1 MRIALITDAFYPL
14 KGGIS
19 HHLNSLCK
27 AFKNKNH
34 TLYVFNPYYKS
45 NRIFNNLVVSIKHL
59 KINKQFFYYLIISMN
74 KLLRDKNISLKDKL
88 MIIFHLWSNPR
99 NLVIVFNNII
109 NILPYLR
116 KFNVDIIVGGFPSKT
131 LPTIFFLSKI
141 LNKRAISFTY
151 GNDFLRNKLLE
162 KTFHFKTIY
171 FKNINRVIVLGNTT
185 KFFFQ
190 RIHDINEHQIEIL
203 PLAIFLEDYAIKESR
218 EELRKKYN
226 ISDKTFLIL
235 SVGWHVPRKKFD
247 LVIKAIK
254 IIKEKRTNLDIKYF
268 SVGQGTSTKYLKNLT
283 KELELEDTIKFFG
296 ECENNIRNELYKLS
310 DIFVM
315 PSITTNDSIE
325 GFGLVFLEANYYKVP
340 VIGTYSGGIRDAVE
354 NGKTGLLVKPN
365 NLEDLIE
372 KILYLYDNEEIR
384 IEIGKQGHN
393 RVINEFLWEKR
404 YHDFINILNN
414 VN

>member
-1 MRIALITDAFYPL
+1 M
-14 KGGIS
+14 K
-19 HHLNSLCK
+19 
-27 AFKNKNH
+27 
-34 TLYVFNPYYKS
+34 
-45 NRIFNNLVVSIKHL
+45 
-59 KINKQFFYYLIISMN
+59 
-74 KLLRDKNISLKDKL
+74 KLLGDKNISLKDKL
-88 MIIFHLWSNPR
+88 KILFHLWINPR
-99 NLVIVFNNII
+99 NLVIVFNNISNLI
-109 NILPYLR
+109 PYLR
-116 KFNVDIIVGGFPSKT
+116 KFNIDIIVGGFPSKT

-141 LNKRAISFTY
+141 LNIRAISLTY
-151 GNDFLRNKLLE
+151 GNDFLKTTLLE
-162 KTFHFKTIY
+162 KTFHLKTIY
-171 FKNINRVIVLGNTT
+171 FKNINKVIVLGNTT

-190 RIHDINEHQIEIL
+190 KIHNIEEDHIEIF
-203 PLAIFLEDYAIKESR
+203 PLAIFPEDYTIKESR
-218 EELRKKYN
+218 EELRKKYY
-226 ISDKTFLIL
+226 IPDKTFLIL

-254 IIKEKRTNLDIKYF
+254 IIREMRPTLDIKYF
-268 SVGQGTSTKYLKNLT
+268 SVGQGISTNYLKNLT
-283 KELELEDTIKFFG
+283 KELELEDIIKFFG

-340 VIGTYSGGIRDAVE
+340 VIGSFSGGIRDAIE

-384 IEIGKQGHN
+384 IEMGKQGYN

-404 YHDFINILNN
+404 YHDFITLLQNII
-414 VN
+414 

>member
-27 AFKNKNH
+27 AFKNRDHK
-34 TLYVFNPYYKS
+34 LYVFNPYYKS
-45 NRIFNNLVVSIKHL
+45 NRIFNNLIVSIKHL
-59 KINKQFFYYLIISMN
+59 KINKQFFYYLIISMV
-74 KLLRDKNISLKDKL
+74 KLLRDKNTSLKDKL
-88 MIIFHLWSNPR
+88 KILFHLWINPR
-99 NLVIVFNNII
+99 NLVIVFNNIS
-109 NILPYLR
+109 NIIPYLR
-116 KFNVDIIVGGFPSKT
+116 KFDVDIIVGGFPSKT

-151 GNDFLRNKLLE
+151 GNDFLENKLLE
-162 KTFHFKTIY
+162 KTFHLKTIY
-171 FKNINRVIVLGNTT
+171 FKNINKVIVLGNTT

-190 RIHDINEHQIEIL
+190 RIHNIDEQKIEIF
-203 PLAIFLEDYAIKESR
+203 PLAIFPEDYIIKESR
-218 EELRKKYN
+218 EKLRKKYN
-226 ISDKTFLIL
+226 VSDKTFLIL

-254 IIKEKRTNLDIKYF
+254 IIKEKRPNLDIKYF
-268 SVGQGTSTKYLKNLT
+268 SVGQGTSTEYLKNLA
-283 KELELEDTIKFFG
+283 KELELEDTVKFFG

-325 GFGLVFLEANYYKVP
+325 GFGLVFLEANYYNVP
-340 VIGTYSGGIRDAVE
+340 VIGSYSGGIRDAVK
-354 NGKTGLLVKPN
+354 NGKTGLLIKPN

-372 KILYLYDNEEIR
+372 KILYLYDKEEIR
-384 IEIGKQGHN
+384 IEMGKQGHN